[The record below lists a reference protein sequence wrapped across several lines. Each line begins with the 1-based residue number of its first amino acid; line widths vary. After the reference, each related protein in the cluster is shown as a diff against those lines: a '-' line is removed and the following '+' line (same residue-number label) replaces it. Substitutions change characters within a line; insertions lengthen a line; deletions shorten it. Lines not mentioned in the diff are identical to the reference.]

1 ATDYIRERIPEG
13 SSAVG
18 LATAVQLLL
27 AEEEVTH
34 QHASEITS
42 FREMY
47 DQEWMVKVE
56 HIYREGNQ
64 AADYFDS
71 LVHELSLGVHL
82 MSISYSISLYHV

>member
-1 ATDYIRERIPEG
+1 
-13 SSAVG
+13 
-18 LATAVQLLL
+18 
-27 AEEEVTH
+27 
-34 QHASEITS
+34 
-42 FREMY
+42 MY